1 MTSLLQK
8 SVRGLFCTNLAI
20 KSKIKG
26 FLHEASKAV
35 FIPTASLKD
44 LKPIETFEHVTIPE
58 RPKLKFYNKV
68 PKRTR
73 YKKVFKRLIQIR
85 GPSEVA
91 NKLKLGQYGIVAR
104 SGGYLHHGH
113 FEMMRLTVNRAL
125 DSSRMYARWRVE
137 PPIKPITKKG
147 QGQRMGGGKGSV
159 DHYVTPVKANR
170 MILEV
175 GGKMEFQEV
184 QAVLVQVAK
193 KLPFRAEVVT
203 AESMKVKEQARLEK
217 IESNANPWTFEKIAV
232 GNYLGISNRLGPY
245 DYKWFGE
252 YR

>member
-1 MTSLLQK
+1 MTRLLGK
-8 SVRGLFCTNLAI
+8 SMKELLSTNLAI
-20 KSKIKG
+20 SSRIKG
-26 FLHEASKAV
+26 FLYEASKSV

-44 LKPIETFEHVTIPE
+44 IRPIETFDHVTIPE
-58 RPKLKFYNKV
+58 KPKLKFYNKV

-73 YKKVFKRLIQIR
+73 YKKVFKQLIQIR

-104 SGGYLHHGH
+104 SGGYLRHGH
-113 FEMMRLTVNRAL
+113 FEMMRLTINRSL
-125 DSSRMYARWRVE
+125 DSTRMFARWRVE
-137 PPIKPITKKG
+137 PPSKPITKKG
-147 QGQRMGGGKGSV
+147 QGQRMGGGKGNV

-175 GGKMEFQEV
+175 GGKVEFQEV
-184 QAVLVQVAK
+184 RAVLVQVAK

-203 AESMKVKEQARLEK
+203 AQSMKAKEWAHQEK
-217 IESNANPWTFEKIAV
+217 IKNNANPWTFEKIAR
-232 GNYLGISNRLGPY
+232 GNYLGISTRLGPY